1 MARGGGV
8 CYPARMK
15 SLWPPRSQVPALLGA
30 SGLVWLGWDSVFVAP
45 LKILTVFFHEISHG
59 LAAVLTGGSIV
70 SLTFH
75 SNQGGLAQA
84 AGGSS
89 FLMLIAGYLGSLLWG
104 CGLILLSSYTKR
116 DRTVSLLLGVTLG
129 AITVLYVRNAFGV
142 AFGLAA
148 AAAFVAA
155 AVKLSESANDFIIK
169 VVGVTSALYV
179 IPDVYS
185 DVVTRSCWSD
195 ATMLAAKTGV
205 PRVVW
210 GLGWMAVSAG
220 ILWQTLRL
228 AARANQRQ

>member
-1 MARGGGV
+1 M
-8 CYPARMK
+8 
-15 SLWPPRSQVPALLGA
+15 PALLAA
-30 SGLVWLGWDSVFVAP
+30 SGVVWLAWDSFLVAP

-89 FLMLIAGYLGSLLWG
+89 FLMLNAGYLGSLLWG
-104 CGLILLSSYTKR
+104 CGLILLSSYTR
-116 DRTVSLLLGVTLG
+116 RNRTVSLLLGVALA
-129 AITVLYVRNAFGV
+129 AITVFYVRNAFGFV
-142 AFGLAA
+142 FGLGA

-155 AVKLSESANDFIIK
+155 AVKLSESANDFLIK

-179 IPDVYS
+179 IPDIYS
-185 DVVTRSCWSD
+185 DVVTRACWSD

-210 GLGWMAVSAG
+210 GVGWIAVSAG
-220 ILWQTLRL
+220 MLWQTLRL
-228 AARANQRQ
+228 AARADPKRLP